1 MSLEVSLASS
11 YRELCG
17 AFSLVHDRYVD
28 FGYMK
33 PHKSAMRYGP
43 LQLLPFSR
51 TFVSKCKGRV
61 VGTASVVLDSDA
73 GLPSDS
79 LFNLKYAQLR
89 KAGRRIAE
97 GTLFACSAKVGPRGQ
112 LLNLA
117 LLRSVFRWCIAHHV
131 DSICVAVNPKHLFFY
146 TRMLGFVELSNHG
159 RCSYVNGAAAH
170 LLHFD
175 LKGFLEG
182 SVEVTPTAQKY
193 FEYRDSDESCFSVG
207 YNLPAEDAAALIS
220 LRPEILKEMNRAQL
234 RLFVETYGFFF
245 LLRIHS
251 DFAASICSRFA
262 DYAMSHL
269 NIGMNRQHAVHEF

>member
-11 YRELCG
+11 YHELCG

-28 FGYMK
+28 LGYME
-33 PHKSAMRYGP
+33 PHESAMRYGP

-51 TFVSKCKGRV
+51 TFVSKCNGRV

-79 LFNLKYAQLR
+79 LFNVNYAQLR

-97 GTLFACSAKVGPRGQ
+97 GTMFACSAEVGARGQ

-117 LLRSVFRWCIAHHV
+117 LIRSVFWWCVAHHV
-131 DSICVAVNPKHLFFY
+131 DSICVVVNPRHLFFY
-146 TRMLGFVELSNHG
+146 TRMLGFVEISNLA
-159 RCSYVNGAAAH
+159 RCSYVNGAAGH

-182 SVEVTPTAQKY
+182 SVDIAPAALKY
-193 FEYRDSDESCFSVG
+193 FEYRDSDGSYLPVD
-207 YNLPAEDAAALIS
+207 YDLPAEDVAALIS
-220 LRPEILKEMNRAQL
+220 LRPEILQEMNRAQR

-245 LLRIHS
+245 LPRIHA
-251 DFAASICSRFA
+251 DFDGGIRSRFA
-262 DYAMSHL
+262 DYAMGDS
-269 NIGMNRQHAVHEF
+269 NIGMKRQHAVH